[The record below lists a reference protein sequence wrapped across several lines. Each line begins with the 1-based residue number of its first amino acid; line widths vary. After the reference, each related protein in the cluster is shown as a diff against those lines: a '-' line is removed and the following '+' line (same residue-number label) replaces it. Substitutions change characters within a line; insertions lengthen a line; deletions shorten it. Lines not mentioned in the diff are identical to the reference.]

1 MRFPNQVRTEV
12 EERTSELYSVGR
24 SGGVI
29 PIVGPTPGDGVLDA
43 LLQVHILYAY
53 PEGHKLLYVD
63 SRGDFPSQFMHP
75 IVVPE
80 LLLHRSVSP

>member
-1 MRFPNQVRTEV
+1 MRFPNQIRTEGD
-12 EERTSELYSVGR
+12 ERAFELNSVGR
-24 SGGVI
+24 AGGVI
-29 PIVGPTPGDGVLDA
+29 PILGPTPGDGVLDA

-63 SRGDFPSQFMHP
+63 GRGDFPSKFMHP

-80 LLLHRSVSP
+80 LLMHRSVCP